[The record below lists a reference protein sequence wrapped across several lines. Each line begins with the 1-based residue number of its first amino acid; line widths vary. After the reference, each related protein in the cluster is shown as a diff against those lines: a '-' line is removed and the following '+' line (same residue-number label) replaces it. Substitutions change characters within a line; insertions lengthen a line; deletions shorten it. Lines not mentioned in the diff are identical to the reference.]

1 MFGDKKDVSPSG
13 ARLQY
18 VYDPNVK
25 PVVGFT
31 RMPVLT
37 PTLGRTVPLSSIQ
50 PEPELQS
57 DAYDSIDGIEVVIPD
72 DDEDLFE
79 EDDEINFTPP
89 SKVRGE
95 NEIDVPEHVLRD
107 FNTQLGEQELR
118 FRETLMRSA
127 SLLYAHDKASNFVE
141 TALRDGLGLGV
152 ELDDQVQEA
161 FVVLSRLEVL
171 TTYIQQMHL
180 SEKERQLLINR
191 MLVKGAE
198 DSLAAI
204 VKKQT
209 GQTNSEI
216 LRKLYAARVQR
227 GEKPEADP
235 EETNTVGVRTSRR

>member
-1 MFGDKKDVSPSG
+1 MLGDKKDVLPSG
-13 ARLQY
+13 ARLQF

-31 RMPVLT
+31 RMPVTT
-37 PTLGRTVPLSSIQ
+37 PTLGRTVPLDSIQ
-50 PEPELQS
+50 PPEPELQS
-57 DAYDSIDGIEVVIPD
+57 DAYDSIEIDIPD
-72 DDEDLFE
+72 DDEDIFE
-79 EDDEINFTPP
+79 EDDDINFTPP

-107 FNTQLGEQELR
+107 FNTQRGEQELL
-118 FRETLMRSA
+118 FREALMRSA

-141 TALRDGLGLGV
+141 TALRDGLGLLV

-198 DSLAAI
+198 DSLSAI
-204 VKKQT
+204 IKKQT
-209 GQTNSEI
+209 GNAQSEM

-227 GEKPEADP
+227 GDKPEADP